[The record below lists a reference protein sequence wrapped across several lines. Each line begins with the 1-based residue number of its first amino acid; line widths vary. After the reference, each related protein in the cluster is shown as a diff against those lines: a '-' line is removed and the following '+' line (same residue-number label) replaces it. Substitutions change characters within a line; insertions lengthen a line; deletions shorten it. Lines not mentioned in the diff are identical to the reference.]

1 MQPGDLRFEDLSKH
15 LTSVVAG
22 MQSFDGTNA
31 LAEAKVELQRGMR
44 AGFNSSIDVET
55 GESWAPRKGKYP
67 HPPLMRSGAM
77 MQAATGGGAGSIARI
92 EQQQLEVGVSGDSI
106 KYANYQQG
114 GTKNKDGSLRMVAR
128 PFVGASAETLD
139 LIGEKIAD
147 AGLAVFG

>member
-55 GESWAPRKGKYP
+55 GEQWAPRKRKYP
-67 HPPLMRSGAM
+67 HPPLMKSGAM
-77 MQAATGGGAGSIARI
+77 MQAATGGGAGSIARVQ
-92 EQQQLEVGVSGDSI
+92 QQQLDVGVSGSVI
-106 KYANYQQG
+106 GYAALHQD
-114 GTKNKDGSLRMVAR
+114 GTTGMAAR